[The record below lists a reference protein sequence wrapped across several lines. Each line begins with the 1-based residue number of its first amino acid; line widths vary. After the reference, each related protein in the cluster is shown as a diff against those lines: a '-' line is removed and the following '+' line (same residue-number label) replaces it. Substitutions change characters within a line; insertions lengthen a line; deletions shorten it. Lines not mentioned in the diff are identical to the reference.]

1 MRLDKASRVLID
13 KNSSNKLISKNTLKI
28 KSRQSNKSFSSN
40 IDKALDEN
48 ARGDYLAGQSVIDEN
63 ISDYNLLQQSDDEL
77 HRSIKKGQGQYTQD
91 EDERRIKGGL
101 KSHRSDYNNQMTP
114 RRYG

>member
-1 MRLDKASRVLID
+1 MSLSAEMQQMRLDKASRVLID

-91 EDERRIKGGL
+91 VEHHSP
-101 KSHRSDYNNQMTP
+101 SHK
-114 RRYG
+114 